1 LAESIT
7 GQIQFEMEQ
16 IDRLFE
22 FYAGLLADSRQRVPD
37 LIEMTALGS
46 VLHSFYNGVENIFL
60 AVAKE
65 VDRGAPRGAEW
76 HRTLL
81 TSMTQVTSNR
91 GPVISA
97 ETAAILS
104 GYLIFRHFYR
114 HAYAFFLDW
123 SKMRSLVIA
132 LADVWAQTRQELL
145 AFLETLR

>member
-7 GQIQFEMEQ
+7 VQIQFEMGQ

-37 LIEMTALGS
+37 LVEMTALGS

-97 ETAAILS
+97 ETAVILS

-132 LADVWAQTRQELL
+132 LADVWAQTKQELL
-145 AFLETLR
+145 AFVETQS